1 MARSTHLVL
10 HSCHAFVAFRL
21 PLHSSLHSSN
31 PPGIGST
38 VQPCFRTS
46 TPLYMLVLVPQIDFP
61 IIADPTREVSVK
73 YGMLDPN
80 IKVPNPACRV
90 GRLALT
96 CSCVDTIYEHYA
108 FAAV

>member
-1 MARSTHLVL
+1 MLSHEHPA
-10 HSCHAFVAFRL
+10 
-21 PLHSSLHSSN
+21 
-31 PPGIGST
+31 
-38 VQPCFRTS
+38 
-46 TPLYMLVLVPQIDFP
+46 YMLVLAPQIDFP

-96 CSCVDTIYEHYA
+96 CCSCAYTVCKHA
-108 FAAV
+108 FATA